1 MQHHN
6 PPSKSFFLRFT
17 ASSSELAFLVTNMRT
32 LPTDKRQEMLLVKQW
47 TWDRHNSLKISNNLE
62 LEISETK
69 QKLPDVKETS
79 FWVSQ
84 THFSGPDLK
93 IWTNCATSSLA
104 WKMRQNQGTTSFH
117 LYFQRLCW
125 PFWIPL
131 NLRPSILQSSLWKVQ
146 YCHTVQSEGGTGVI
160 CKVGDIWKNLTIRHL
175 SLIWVFEMSAI
186 FACLFFYTNLEMLH
200 NVFYVIWLIACLIY
214 AN

>member
-47 TWDRHNSLKISNNLE
+47 TWDRHNSLKISHNLE

-160 CKVGDIWKNLTIRHL
+160 CKVGDIWKKLDDKTFVSYL
-175 SLIWVFEMSAI
+175 SFWNVCYFAFFFFLLILKCYRYMMHFMWFD
-186 FACLFFYTNLEMLH
+186 
-200 NVFYVIWLIACLIY
+200 
-214 AN
+214 